1 MHSDLQMELGS
12 CQDLF
17 THHMRAFLIERYG
30 GLWATLELL
39 AKQIRIA
46 CVAHS
51 SIPIVYD
58 IIITI
63 E

>member
-1 MHSDLQMELGS
+1 MGDIGTLG
-12 CQDLF
+12 
-17 THHMRAFLIERYG
+17 
-30 GLWATLELL
+30 
-39 AKQIRIA
+39 KQIRIA

-58 IIITI
+58 IITTI